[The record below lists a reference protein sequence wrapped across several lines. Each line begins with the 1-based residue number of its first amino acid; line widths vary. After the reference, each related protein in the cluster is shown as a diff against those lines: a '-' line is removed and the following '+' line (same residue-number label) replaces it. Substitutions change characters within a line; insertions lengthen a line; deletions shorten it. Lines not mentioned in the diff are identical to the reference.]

1 MGKRVWVFWFAFLIG
16 ILSSC
21 SQISTVKN
29 LQLKEPAVLQPKTEK
44 FGNYTFIMPVNFQL
58 KEDLSVVYEDDG
70 VYRAYLVF
78 VGKSS
83 INKLINFFDKYMSK
97 AGWKKE
103 SSLVGEEA
111 IVAYSRNGQ
120 LIIFKIQEILGLT
133 YVKTLLTTK

>member
-1 MGKRVWVFWFAFLIG
+1 MAKRISIFLAIIFLAVLNG
-16 ILSSC
+16 C

-44 FGNYTFIMPVNFQL
+44 FGNYTFVIPVNFQL

-70 VYRAYLVF
+70 IYRAYLVF
-78 VGKSS
+78 IGKSS

-103 SSLVGEEA
+103 GSLVGEEA

-133 YVKTLLTTK
+133 YIKTLLTTK